1 MRLTL
6 VRSEL
11 LKVKNLDVKY
21 EDVQVLWN
29 VSLEVNEGELVAI
42 IGANGAG
49 KSTLLKTITGLIEP
63 SSGEIVFLK
72 QKLNGLLPHE
82 IVKRGLSLIP
92 ERRELFGNLTV
103 YENLLVGGYTVDK
116 EELED
121 RMKWVYNYFP
131 ILKERKNQLAR
142 TLSGGEQ
149 QMLAIARGL
158 MSKPKLLMLDE
169 PSLGLAPKISNEVF
183 KLVEKLNSEGI
194 TILLVEQNVK
204 KTLKI
209 ADRAYVLENGKI
221 TLEGESKQLAEK
233 DTVKKAY
240 LGI

>member
-1 MRLTL
+1 M
-6 VRSEL
+6 RSEL

>member
-1 MRLTL
+1 M
-6 VRSEL
+6 RSEL

-221 TLEGESKQLAEK
+221 TLEGESKQLAEN